1 MIFNHLM
8 TLIFWGVTLWQIP
21 RTDMRNSRARLGFI
35 TLAGI
40 TLLSTVRNPVIALAV
55 DNFFHAPDLGHVLE
69 YCSAIV
75 AGFSWALVCMILAQT
90 SVGHRRWLL
99 YITPVIG
106 GMLIA
111 VWYSSLKHQLPIQ
124 EYFYGVRSNHSL
136 ALTVLGHTYVVII
149 LTGIGIPATL
159 YYRQQLTNAV
169 LRLRFLMIVILQVL
183 IVVLSGSVL
192 FVHLLMM
199 FDILPRT
206 YQSPLILWLILLM
219 SLAWV
224 LSLFP
229 AKTYAFLVLTLEYL
243 KQMQQLSI
251 IQRLEKHIASLL
263 ALSPHPISLY
273 EAIFAPGFARLHLV
287 VAIIDLHKSL
297 HASSNPPAQEM
308 AQRLDEII
316 VKFGGQYE
324 ELTREL
330 CVLASKI

>member
-21 RTDMRNSRARLGFI
+21 RTDMRNSRTRLGFM

-40 TLLSTVRNPVIALAV
+40 TLLSTIRNPVIALAV
-55 DNFFHAPDLGHVLE
+55 DNFFHAPDLGHLLE
-69 YCSAIV
+69 YCLAIV
-75 AGFSWALVCMILAQT
+75 AAFSWALVCMILAQT
-90 SVGHRRWLL
+90 SVGRRRWLL
-99 YITPVIG
+99 YLTPVIVG
-106 GMLIA
+106 GLIA
-111 VWYSSLKHQLPIQ
+111 VWYFSLQAQATVQ
-124 EYFYGVRSNHSL
+124 EYFYGVRSNYSL

-149 LTGIGIPATL
+149 LTGIGIPATR

-169 LRLRFLMIVILQVL
+169 LRLRFLMIIVLQIL
-183 IVVLSGSVL
+183 IVVLSGSVIL
-192 FVHLLMM
+192 VHGLMM
-199 FDILPRT
+199 FDVLPRT

-219 SLAWV
+219 SLAWII
-224 LSLFP
+224 SLFP
-229 AKTYAFLVLTLEYL
+229 AKVYAFLILTLEYL
-243 KQMQQLSI
+243 EQMRQLSI

-263 ALSPHPISLY
+263 ALSPHPVSLY

-297 HASSNPPAQEM
+297 QASDHTPAQEM

-324 ELTREL
+324 ELAQEL